1 MSVNFWTMPC
11 AISSGLGLAFTV
23 IGPLLIHFSGR
34 QDFSDCFVMTLVIPV
49 SVGLN
54 AICSHYQMK
63 SQSELDKLMALAG
76 EWVKNIRLIRYLSWD
91 DAFQR
96 DVSARLR
103 QFMTVSVIQHVLNC
117 LIYGLSISW
126 WMVSATGVVVIAR
139 WMNYPLDLAGFF
151 GSLWLLTFMAG
162 YFTHLPNT
170 VRLYG
175 LAAPSIRKNRPASF
189 RKRNNPII

>member
-1 MSVNFWTMPC
+1 
-11 AISSGLGLAFTV
+11 
-23 IGPLLIHFSGR
+23 
-34 QDFSDCFVMTLVIPV
+34 MTLVIPV

-54 AICSHYQMK
+54 EICSRYQSK
-63 SQSELDKLMALAG
+63 SQAELDKLTALAG
-76 EWVKNIRLIRYLSWD
+76 EWVRNIRLIRYLSWE

-139 WMNYPLDLAGFF
+139 WLNEPLDLAGFF

-162 YFTHLPNT
+162 YFTHCL
-170 VRLYG
+170 LYTSG
-175 LAAPSIRKNRPASF
+175 RCRRAI
-189 RKRNNPII
+189 